1 MNAISRGM
9 RKHEFTD
16 QQRRFVTEMASGD
29 GNMTRAATLAG
40 YSFPD
45 REGWKLMQNPVVVEA
60 VKKAREKLIHGECA
74 SLALTT
80 MKSLM
85 LPGNPAG
92 TRFNAAKYFLDAA
105 GHGAK
110 EQDGE
115 QKSLDE
121 MSPDELAEQ
130 IKKLDEALV
139 KIGDQAKPVSTMV
152 IENESGT
159 KGA

>member
-1 MNAISRGM
+1 
-9 RKHEFTD
+9 
-16 QQRRFVTEMASGD
+16 MALD
-29 GNMTRAATLAG
+29 
-40 YSFPD
+40 
-45 REGWKLMQNPVVVEA
+45 
-60 VKKAREKLIHGECA
+60 
-74 SLALTT
+74 T
-80 MKSLM
+80 MKELM
-85 LPGNPAG
+85 KPGNPAG

-121 MSPDELAEQ
+121 MSPDELAQQ
-130 IKKLDEALV
+130 IAKLDEALV
-139 KIGDQAKPVSTMV
+139 KLGDQAKPVTATV